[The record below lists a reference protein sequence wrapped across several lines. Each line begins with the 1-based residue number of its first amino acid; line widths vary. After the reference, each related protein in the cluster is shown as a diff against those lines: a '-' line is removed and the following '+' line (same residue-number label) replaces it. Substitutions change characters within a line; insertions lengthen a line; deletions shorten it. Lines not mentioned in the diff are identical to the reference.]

1 MFEKIG
7 VYGLVFIANVVLNG
21 AKKTDILKMWV
32 IILKENHILN
42 NNTRY
47 VFIFSVLYTAI
58 YTGKAYVRT

>member
-7 VYGLVFIANVVLNG
+7 VYGVVLTAHVVLNG
-21 AKKTDILKMWV
+21 AKKTYTLKMWV
-32 IILKENHILN
+32 IILKESHIST
-42 NNTRY
+42 NNTRN

>member
-7 VYGLVFIANVVLNG
+7 VYGVVLTAHVVLNG
-21 AKKTDILKMWV
+21 AKKTYTLKMWV
-32 IILKENHILN
+32 IILKENHMLN